1 LTTPFRR
8 CLSLLVTKTL
18 MLTDNTSA
26 QVANIDS
33 LVGGPSTIASPM
45 SSQKPSLFIDAAGT
59 LERHRQ
65 VRGASMVNAGPA
77 VSNWTHACHA
87 LRLPRWN

>member
-1 LTTPFRR
+1 M
-8 CLSLLVTKTL
+8 VTETL
-18 MLTDNTSA
+18 MLTDNISA

-33 LVGGPSTIASPM
+33 LVDGPSTIASPM
-45 SSQKPSLFIDAAGT
+45 SSQKPSSFIDAAGT

-65 VRGASMVNAGPA
+65 VRGDSMVNAGPA

-87 LRLPRWN
+87 LRLPRWT